1 MVSRLRMVDTGPMAG
16 ILRFPMDA
24 RCFSGLREQV
34 PQKQEL
40 SSNRRVQMTHR
51 WLITA
56 AALAATFA
64 PVSPALAP
72 VAAQATK
79 AATFAPPRAPWGDPD
94 LQGTYDFQNII
105 PMQRPA
111 ELAGKKTL
119 TEAEWIEYAKKHG
132 PNQDRSEER
141 RGG

>member
-1 MVSRLRMVDTGPMAG
+1 MVSRLRMADTGPMAG
-16 ILRFPMDA
+16 VLRVAMGGL
-24 RCFSGLREQV
+24 CFAGAREQV
-34 PQKQEL
+34 ARKQEL
-40 SSNRRVQMTHR
+40 SSNRRVPMTHR

-79 AATFAPPRAPWGDPD
+79 AATYTPPKSTFAPPRAPWGDPD

-111 ELAGKKTL
+111 E
-119 TEAEWIEYAKKHG
+119 
-132 PNQDRSEER
+132 
-141 RGG
+141 